1 MQLHILASG
10 STGNSVLIE
19 LGGRKLL
26 IDAGVSARRIER
38 GLAGV
43 GIPVSALDGL
53 LITHEHTDHIKGM
66 EVLVKRFRLPVYARA
81 AAWESMEGKCK
92 VPQECRRELGECLD
106 IGAIKIEPFS
116 ISHDAADPVGFC
128 FYYKNVKWVI
138 ATDLGTITRGAVEA
152 LAYADVAVLESN
164 HDLEMLQTGPYP
176 YYLKQ
181 RIRGKQ
187 GHLSNHDAGKL
198 LAHIPRQR
206 VMEVFLAHLSQQNNR
221 PHLAEGTVRQILQN
235 NGCGVGEEIILHRTY
250 PDLTASLVK

>member
-10 STGNSVLIE
+10 STGNSILIE

-26 IDAGVSARRIER
+26 VDAGVSARRIER

-43 GIPVSALDGL
+43 GIQVSDLDGM

-66 EVLVKRFRLPVYARA
+66 EILVKRYRLPVYARSA
-81 AAWESMEGKCK
+81 TWDSMPGKDRI
-92 VPQECRRELGECLD
+92 PQECRRELGERLN
-106 IGAIKIEPFS
+106 IGAVKIEPFP

-138 ATDLGTITRGAVEA
+138 ATDLGVITPSAAGA

-176 YYLKQ
+176 YFLKQ

-187 GHLSNHDAGKL
+187 GHLSNHDAGQV
-198 LAHIPRQR
+198 LADIPRQG

-221 PHLAEGTVRQILQN
+221 PHLAEGTVRRILQK